1 MGENRAK
8 TDIPSPLSESRA
20 ECAQLRAKLEIAES
34 TVSELTEI
42 RTALI
47 LCCANLSAVLSRPV
61 P

>member
-1 MGENRAK
+1 MGENQPN
-8 TDIPSPLSESRA
+8 DIPSPLAESRA
-20 ECAQLRAKLEIAES
+20 ECSQLRAKLEIAEQ